1 MTWSWRSETE
11 GRLRKAEISLE
22 AARALIER
30 KPPCI
35 DDAVNRA
42 SAAALQ
48 AARALVDARWP
59 PAETEVKH
67 DPTWRPGMPR
77 QTPLGPY
84 SKASWHE
91 IVKQFEQA
99 AHEMVLPSDATEY
112 LKALVEDG
120 QIADVGE
127 SATYEA
133 DEAHDAVRTA
143 EKLVKSVAKSIQLAF
158 TLGHREV
165 QGKPGLGDTDENETT
180 LEVLPLVMPPHSEP
194 LGSAA
199 ATDPGLPSLGIEA
212 VNLTHVGGT
221 QRDGA
226 VTEPP
231 PAGAPGA
238 SETTALR
245 ASTPAAGAHGEA
257 ANDSRPAAPAN
268 DTAAP
273 LPANDVQA
281 GEPTKETP
289 EAASAAPA
297 ATAAPGSASA
307 APEVGKD
314 APTAAEPPKA

>member
-59 PAETEVKH
+59 PHETEVPH

-91 IVKQFEQA
+91 IVKQFEKA
-99 AHEMVLPSDATEY
+99 ADEMVLPSDATEY

-127 SATYEA
+127 SATYES

-143 EKLVKSVAKSIQLAF
+143 EKLVTSVAKSIQLAF
-158 TLGHREV
+158 TLGDREA
-165 QGKPGLGDTDENETT
+165 QGKPGLGDADENATT
-180 LEVLPLVMPPHSEP
+180 LEVLPLVMTAHPEP
-194 LGSAA
+194 VGSAA
-199 ATDPGLPSLGIEA
+199 ATDPALPALRLEA
-212 VNLTHVGGT
+212 LSLTHAGGIAKE
-221 QRDGA
+221 GA
-226 VTEPP
+226 PTEPP
-231 PAGAPGA
+231 PVATPGGSAPKAEAATA
-238 SETTALR
+238 SAPSEPA
-245 ASTPAAGAHGEA
+245 TPAAAEPLTTTNGQA
-257 ANDSRPAAPAN
+257 ANDSRPASPAN
-268 DTAAP
+268 DTASP
-273 LPANDVQA
+273 PPANDA
-281 GEPTKETP
+281 GAPDAAKEV
-289 EAASAAPA
+289 APV
-297 ATAAPGSASA
+297 APGPDASGDPA
-307 APEVGKD
+307 KP
-314 APTAAEPPKA
+314 

>member
-99 AHEMVLPSDATEY
+99 AHELVLPSDATEY

-127 SATYEA
+127 AATYEP

-143 EKLVKSVAKSIQLAF
+143 EKLVKSVVQSIQLAF
-158 TLGHREV
+158 TLGDREI
-165 QGKPGLGDTDENETT
+165 QGKPGLGDEDENETT
-180 LEVLPLVMPPHSEP
+180 LEVAPLVMAAHPEAP
-194 LGSAA
+194 AA
-199 ATDPGLPSLGIEA
+199 APTDPSVPSFGIEA
-212 VNLTHVGGT
+212 VRLTRPPNGG
-221 QRDGA
+221 QGA
-226 VTEPP
+226 ATEPP
-231 PAGAPGA
+231 PPQ
-238 SETTALR
+238 TAT
-245 ASTPAAGAHGEA
+245 AQTATAQTAAAPAARELGAA
-257 ANDSRPAAPAN
+257 ANDSRTAAPAN
-268 DTAAP
+268 DTASP
-273 LPANDVQA
+273 PPAND
-281 GEPTKETP
+281 
-289 EAASAAPA
+289 AAPA
-297 ATAAPGSASA
+297 DGAK
-307 APEVGKD
+307 PEETKAEGP
-314 APTAAEPPKA
+314 APT

>member
-59 PAETEVKH
+59 PVETEVKH

-91 IVKQFEQA
+91 IVKQFAQA
-99 AHEMVLPSDATEY
+99 ADEMVLPSDATEY

-127 SATYEA
+127 AATYEP

-143 EKLVKSVAKSIQLAF
+143 EKLVKSVVQSIQLAF
-158 TLGHREV
+158 TLGDREI
-165 QGKPGLGDTDENETT
+165 QGKPALGDEDENETT
-180 LEVLPLVMPPHSEP
+180 LEVAPLVMASQP
-194 LGSAA
+194 A
-199 ATDPGLPSLGIEA
+199 ATQTVATRTAEAPAIKELGA
-212 VNLTHVGGT
+212 
-221 QRDGA
+221 
-226 VTEPP
+226 
-231 PAGAPGA
+231 
-238 SETTALR
+238 
-245 ASTPAAGAHGEA
+245 A

-268 DTAAP
+268 DTATPA
-273 LPANDVQA
+273 PAND
-281 GEPTKETP
+281 
-289 EAASAAPA
+289 AAPA
-297 ATAAPGSASA
+297 DAAKPDETKAEG
-307 APEVGKD
+307 P
-314 APTAAEPPKA
+314 APT